1 MDIAAV
7 VDLGHQA
14 LWMTVLISAPL
25 LGVALAVG
33 LLIGIV
39 QAATSI
45 NESTLSFIPK
55 LLALTITLSI
65 VGGWQLGLLV
75 DYTRGLFQRIP
86 TLFV

>member
-1 MDIAAV
+1 MDIATV

-55 LLALTITLSI
+55 LAALAITLSI
-65 VGGWQLGLLV
+65 AGGWQLGV
-75 DYTRGLFQRIP
+75 MMDYARGLFQRIP
-86 TLFV
+86 TLFL

>member
-1 MDIAAV
+1 MDIATV

-25 LGVALAVG
+25 LGIALAVG
-33 LLIGIV
+33 LLIGVI

-55 LLALTITLSI
+55 VAALAITLAI
-65 VGGWQLGLLV
+65 AGGWQLGLLV
-75 DYTRGLFQRIP
+75 DFTRSLFHRIP
-86 TLFV
+86 TIFY